1 MAGGPS
7 RPKEMT
13 MTYITDNPLP
23 LLILIAAL
31 AVVSFLS
38 GVPRGKTFTA
48 VLLLL
53 GCGVYF
59 LEQYLVSPAEEVE
72 HELHVMLDHFKSEN
86 LSGITEQIAA
96 ESQALAEIARQGLEL
111 VDLSDTFHIKS
122 INVTVDDAEAE
133 AVAMVRANGKVTLP
147 YHGGATHRIPNY
159 WRTEWKTE
167 DDTWKLVKVTRL
179 NPVNGTEMGYFSAQ

>member
-1 MAGGPS
+1 MS
-7 RPKEMT
+7 
-13 MTYITDNPLP
+13 YITDNPLP

-31 AVVSFLS
+31 AGVSFLS

-59 LEQYLVSPAEEVE
+59 LEQYLVSPGEEVE

-86 LSGITEQIAA
+86 LNGITAQIAA
-96 ESQALAEIARQGLEL
+96 ESQALAEIAKQGLEL
-111 VDLSDTFHIKS
+111 VDLSDTFQIRS
-122 INVTVDDAEAE
+122 IDVTVDDA
-133 AVAMVRANGKVTLP
+133 AVSAIAMVRANGNVTLP
-147 YHGGATHRIPNY
+147 HHGGATHRIPNF
-159 WRTEWKTE
+159 WRTEWKAE
-167 DDTWKLVKVTRL
+167 DDSWKLVRVTRL

>member
-1 MAGGPS
+1 
-7 RPKEMT
+7 

-86 LSGITEQIAA
+86 LSGITAQIAA
-96 ESQALAEIARQGLEL
+96 ESQALAEIAKKGLEL

-122 INVTVDDAEAE
+122 INVAVNDAEAE

-147 YHGGATHRIPNY
+147 YHGGETHRIPNY

>member
-1 MAGGPS
+1 
-7 RPKEMT
+7 

-23 LLILIAAL
+23 LLILIAAV

-53 GCGVYF
+53 GIGVYF

-72 HELHVMLDHFKSEN
+72 QELHVMLDHFKSEN
-86 LSGITEQIAA
+86 LSGITSQISAGSP
-96 ESQALAEIARQGLEL
+96 ELVEIAKKGLEL

-122 INVTVDDAEAE
+122 IDVTVDDAKAE
-133 AVAMVRANGKVTLP
+133 AIAMVRANGNLTLTH
-147 YHGGATHRIPNY
+147 HGGATHRVPNL
-159 WRTEWKTE
+159 WRTVWKTE
-167 DDTWKLVKVTRL
+167 QDTWKLVKVTRL
-179 NPVNGTEMGYFSAQ
+179 NPVNQTEMGYFSAN